1 MRFKRFSTVLVFSLL
16 SGVGLIQY
24 LSYKDSHPSTEDAYV
39 QAHIVNIASRVSGP
53 VIKLHVSEN
62 DYVNAGDVLFEID
75 PSVFDAIVQGASAN
89 YELAAQSTGA
99 SDAEVGVA
107 KSTLEERKVSLSR
120 AKRALERATSLAQ
133 TKLISEAEFDDATA
147 TYAEAKA
154 SVASANADLRR
165 AESESGAK
173 GEDNARL
180 REASAQ
186 RTAAE
191 LDLAFTKVIAPV
203 SGWITNLSLREGAMV
218 IARRSQFSIV
228 ENSEW
233 WVEANFKETDLKSMR
248 PGQQTTIEVDM
259 YPDLTFQ
266 GHVESLGAGSGAVFS
281 LLPPENA
288 TGNWVK
294 VTQRFPV
301 RISIESRH
309 DDLDEIRPLR
319 VGASATVTVDVRE

>member
-1 MRFKRFSTVLVFSLL
+1 MRSKRFSAVLVFSLL

-62 DYVNAGDVLFEID
+62 DYVNSGDVLFEID
-75 PSVFDAIVQGASAN
+75 PSVFLAIVQGAAAN
-89 YELAAQSTGA
+89 YELAAQSAGA

-133 TKLISEAEFDDATA
+133 KKLISEAEFDDATA

-154 SVASANADLRR
+154 SVASASADLRR
-165 AESESGAK
+165 AESELGAK

-191 LDLAFTKVIAPV
+191 LDLAFTKVTAPV
-203 SGWITNLSLREGAMV
+203 SGWVTNLSLREGAMV
-218 IARRSQFSIV
+218 IGRRSQFSIV
-228 ENSEW
+228 EDSEW

-248 PGQQTTIEVDM
+248 PGQRTIIEVDM
-259 YPDLTFQ
+259 YPDLVFQ

-309 DDLDEIRPLR
+309 NDLDGIRPLR